1 MEEQHMKAANKWKIL
16 LTAFL
21 LVLVMVFS
29 VQNATQV
36 EIRFLFWEVAFP
48 RSLLIFLMLLIG
60 MVVGW
65 ILRSVFRFTR
75 NPH

>member
-1 MEEQHMKAANKWKIL
+1 MKPANKWKIL
-16 LTAFL
+16 LSAFL

-36 EIRFLFWEVAFP
+36 EIRFLVWEVAFP

-60 MVVGW
+60 MMIGW